1 MSLYM
6 WRNKRMTSCWL
17 RLTLMKLALQV
28 SYKGRCNNLKIAHPN
43 GHVWYRVKV
52 NSGEGAGIDE
62 LHHPSPLLPF
72 EHCLPLYNRFLSL
85 VSLSLLQNQIFSQKI
100 LSTCSLRLL
109 CRPILMWISILLRF
123 SLFNF
128 PQGSENTTN
137 WKRTI
142 HFIEVFCTVLK
153 SIKTV
158 KSSNDGN
165 TWKSNKPL
173 TRARNET
180 LRSGRCCWFN
190 VKSGKRAT
198 CKRLNVAKWKWKT
211 ATKQSS

>member
-1 MSLYM
+1 
-6 WRNKRMTSCWL
+6 
-17 RLTLMKLALQV
+17 
-28 SYKGRCNNLKIAHPN
+28 
-43 GHVWYRVKV
+43 
-52 NSGEGAGIDE
+52 
-62 LHHPSPLLPF
+62 
-72 EHCLPLYNRFLSL
+72 
-85 VSLSLLQNQIFSQKI
+85 
-100 LSTCSLRLL
+100 
-109 CRPILMWISILLRF
+109 MWISILLRF

-137 WKRTI
+137 KKRTI

-198 CKRLNVAKWKWKT
+198 CKRLNVAKWKWKNGHK
-211 ATKQSS
+211 TKLLTLFKASTRGGRKSYRQWFFVRFMKAKVTEPQNYLFFFWFLSWLCCWKLST